1 MAIDLDKVT
10 YVDGTT
16 VVYANNLNQIQQAIL
31 DLEDNKVE
39 AETGKG
45 LSTNDYTTA
54 EQQKL
59 AGVNN
64 VANLVYVVVTE

>member
-54 EQQKL
+54 EKQKL
-59 AGVNN
+59 SVVNN
-64 VANLVYVVVTE
+64 VANLEYVVVTE

>member
-64 VANLVYVVVTE
+64 VANLEYVVVTE